1 MRMYEICEII
11 HWQETKLKHSLR
23 LVISRGNG
31 KPLLVMQKIRRYEEW
46 RKQILSTRKRLKY

>member
-31 KPLLVMQKIRRYEEW
+31 KPLLVMQKIRRYEGW
-46 RKQILSTRKRLKY
+46 RN